1 MFKLLPILSL
11 LLLLTGC
18 GSKKYYT
25 LGNTIDVQ
33 STTTYTKEVDVV
45 KINVPKYLRDH
56 TLVRQ
61 ISPYQVEIIDK
72 AQWLTPMQKR
82 LTNVLIDYLQK
93 SLNNPNVHLYPWDA
107 GKKTAKRV
115 SVTIKRFIAYKNE
128 VILEAN
134 YKIEDLENKTSKTKL
149 FHTTVETNHDINN
162 MMASMEKAYFELAE
176 EIKIEVV
183 KQ

>member
-1 MFKLLPILSL
+1 MFKLLPVLSL

-18 GSKKYYT
+18 GSKRYYT
-25 LGNTIDVQ
+25 LGNTLNIEA
-33 STTTYTKEVDVV
+33 TTTYTKEIDVV

-61 ISPYQVEIIDK
+61 VTPYQVELIDK

-93 SLNNPNVHLYPWDA
+93 SMNNPNVHLYPWDS

-115 SVTIKRFIAYKNE
+115 SVTIKRFIAYNNE
-128 VILEAN
+128 VVLEAN
-134 YKIEDLENKTSKTKL
+134 YKVENLENKTSDTKL
-149 FHTTVETNHDINN
+149 FHTSVKTDQNIDN
-162 MMASMEKAYFELAE
+162 MMASMEQAYFELAE
-176 EIKIEVV
+176 KIKMEVI
-183 KQ
+183 K